1 MRGAGSGAERG
12 GMGAVGGGAAGLR
25 GGNEESATLVEG
37 MGRFWEGAVVPAV
50 VFWGG
55 GDRR

>member
-12 GMGAVGGGAAGLR
+12 GMGAVGGGAVGLR
-25 GGNEESATLVEG
+25 GGNGGSATLVEG
-37 MGRFWEGAVVPAV
+37 MGRFWGGTAVPAV